1 VALEKADPKGRI
13 PRNLSVSASV
23 NPSVL
28 YPNDISIRYIECTF
42 NPKGQKIANRRAQIG
57 YLYPMLAGVIPTRLP
72 EYLVAAMI
80 IIIAPG
86 PSVLFVIARAVA
98 WGRKIS
104 VLTVAGNVTG
114 SFVLSTLVAL
124 GLGPIL
130 QKWHF
135 TYIAVQ
141 WAGGLY
147 LMYLGV
153 DAIRKRAVHAADMTN
168 QGPIAPTARQ
178 SIRDGFWVG
187 VLNPKAIVFFAAV
200 LPQFV
205 DIDGG
210 HVTIQ
215 LVFLGLV
222 FCVLAFISDGSWGLL
237 AGTARAWLAT
247 DNKRLERLRAT
258 GGCIMIILGVAVL
271 ISAVVTG

>member
-1 VALEKADPKGRI
+1 MLG
-13 PRNLSVSASV
+13 
-23 NPSVL
+23 
-28 YPNDISIRYIECTF
+28 TF
-42 NPKGQKIANRRAQIG
+42 
-57 YLYPMLAGVIPTRLP
+57 VPTRIT
-72 EYLVAAMI
+72 EYLIAAII

-86 PSVLFVIARAVA
+86 PSVLFVIARAVS

-130 QKWHF
+130 QRWH
-135 TYIAVQ
+135 IAYVGVQ
-141 WAGGLY
+141 WGGGLY
-147 LMYLGV
+147 LIYLGIE
-153 DAIRKRAVHAADMTN
+153 AIRQRAVHAADMTY
-168 QGPIAPTARQ
+168 QGPVAPTIRK

-210 HVTIQ
+210 HVTSQ
-215 LVFLGLV
+215 LIFMGLV

-247 DNKRLERLRAT
+247 DNRRLERLRGF
-258 GGCIMIILGVAVL
+258 GGTIMIILGLAVL
-271 ISAVVTG
+271 YSAVVSS